1 MSYLITQY
9 TKNKAKKLNVI
20 VKPSKRKNKKLDV
33 FDKNGY
39 YLTSVGAKSYLDY
52 PTYIKLFGKK
62 IADQRRKLYKK
73 RHKKDRKIKYS
84 SGFFADQLLW

>member
-20 VKPSKRKNKKLDV
+20 VKPSKLKNKKLDV
-33 FDKNGY
+33 FNKNGY
-39 YLTSVGAKSYLDY
+39 YLTSVGAKGYLDY

-62 IADQRRKLYKK
+62 IADQKRRLYKK
-73 RHKKDRKIKYS
+73 RHEKDRKIKYS
-84 SGFFADQLLW
+84 RGYFADQLLW